1 MQYQDIDLTLIN
13 AEKAGEILTKD
24 WVLLYLQHN
33 FPDRRIESVT
43 PFSYTIGS
51 NNHGEGLENE
61 LKISGSMF
69 FGKLQLDVNPNGNA
83 FANDNITI
91 ELDSLFNT
99 KVFTRHLNR
108 IIEIQ
113 NYLNEQTE
121 RIELFDRIKITSS
134 STLYDSY
141 LALIGFKI
149 DWR

>member
-1 MQYQDIDLTLIN
+1 MEYQDIDLTLIN

-33 FPDRRIESVT
+33 FPNRRIESVT
-43 PFSYTIGS
+43 PYSHTLGS
-51 NNHGEGLENE
+51 NNNSEGLENE
-61 LKISGSMF
+61 LFIKGSMF
-69 FGKLQLDVNPNGNA
+69 FGKLQLDINPNGNT
-83 FANDNITI
+83 FAADNITI
-91 ELDSLFNT
+91 EIDSLLNT

-108 IIEIQ
+108 IIEVQ

-121 RIELFDRIKITSS
+121 RIELFDRLKIISS
-134 STLYDSY
+134 SSLYDSY